1 MRKEVMFVKVGNVVF
16 PDHTTE
22 PKVVISVTKY
32 QYGTLEYFY
41 LEMQELFGT
50 DIVRRSYPGK
60 NPISLLDPDEAER
73 LYSLHKGGNPQPD
86 PSKID
91 LTDYQKMF
99 TLGGT
104 ICDGD
109 ILLDRDGEP
118 YAVVTSV
125 QRAQGFNMWAV
136 NYKMFRT
143 DIIDTA
149 IVHSTHHIDIM
160 RKRS

>member
-1 MRKEVMFVKVGNVVF
+1 MVKEAMFVKVGNIVF

-32 QYGTLEYFY
+32 QYGTIDYYYF
-41 LEMQELFGT
+41 EMQELFGT
-50 DIVRRSYPGK
+50 DIVRRSYPAM
-60 NPISLLDPDEAER
+60 NRISALDPEESAR

-125 QRAQGFNMWAV
+125 QRAQEFNTWAV
-136 NYKMFRT
+136 NYKVFRT
-143 DIIDTA
+143 DIIDTT
-149 IVHSTHHIDIM
+149 IVHSTHQIDIM